1 MAQAK
6 AQASRE
12 AERNDMLI
20 SRVEAWGHAA
30 GRGDVSAL
38 IVIRVIV
45 FYLGSGDNAWE
56 LPNVGA
62 DSSAIP
68 G

>member
-1 MAQAK
+1 MAQAR

-20 SRVEAWGHAA
+20 SRVEAWGTRR
-30 GRGDVSAL
+30 GKGDVSAL

-45 FYLGSGDNAWE
+45 FYLWAGDN
-56 LPNVGA
+56 V
-62 DSSAIP
+62 DSSAM
-68 G
+68 